1 MRRLL
6 LLLIMIV
13 FIVLCTACRTGM
25 SDERDVTKKVDDTAT
40 AETEIT
46 YRPTECTV
54 ESCNSDEHSQ
64 TVPEVIQPDEVPIE
78 VYEPWVIGDQFEDY
92 FCCNKTLYVRV
103 SPDELYDYNK
113 NYEQREELGE
123 ILYNEKRE
131 VLEELSEF
139 AASELPIGTKLYRTN
154 YYDIILAECEESLVP
169 YLAHIEG

>member
-1 MRRLL
+1 M
-6 LLLIMIV
+6 
-13 FIVLCTACRTGM
+13 
-25 SDERDVTKKVDDTAT
+25 
-40 AETEIT
+40 
-46 YRPTECTV
+46 
-54 ESCNSDEHSQ
+54 
-64 TVPEVIQPDEVPIE
+64 
-78 VYEPWVIGDQFEDY
+78 
-92 FCCNKTLYVRV
+92 YVRV